1 MKELDFATISRK
13 LRSLRIEKGLT
24 QESIA
29 SYAGVNTSHISNI
42 ENGHVKISLTTLV
55 AVCNA
60 LDVTVDYILSDEY
73 NNASSALDQSILET
87 LKSCDK
93 DTKERILKIIQI
105 LK

>member
-24 QESIA
+24 QEAIA

-42 ENGHVKISLTTLV
+42 ENGHVKISLTALV

-73 NNASSALDQSILET
+73 NNASSALDQSILES
-87 LKSCDK
+87 LKGCNK